1 MEATRSATAVWTGDL
16 LSGSGEVNS
25 ATSEHLRNLP
35 VSWASRTEDPQGRTS
50 PEELLAAAHAAC
62 FCMSLS
68 AGLARGGH
76 RAERLEARADVT
88 FAQVEAGWRVA
99 RSELTVRG
107 VVPGIDADGFRQAA
121 EAARDGCPISQALKG
136 NVELSVQATLG
147 D

>member
-16 LSGSGEVNS
+16 LSGAGVVNS
-25 ATSEHLRNLP
+25 ATSEHLRDLP
-35 VSWASRTEDPQGRTS
+35 VSWASRTEEPEGRTS

-62 FCMSLS
+62 FCMALS

-88 FAQVEAGWRVA
+88 FAQAEAGWRVA

-107 VVPGIDADGFRQAA
+107 VVPGIDADAFRAAA

-136 NVELSVQATLG
+136 NVELSVQATLEG
-147 D
+147 